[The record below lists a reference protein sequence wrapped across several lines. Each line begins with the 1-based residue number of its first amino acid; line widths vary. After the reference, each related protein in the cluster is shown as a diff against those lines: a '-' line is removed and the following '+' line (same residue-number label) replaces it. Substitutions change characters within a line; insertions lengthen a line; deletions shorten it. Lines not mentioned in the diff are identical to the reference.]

1 MLSLKNSCL
10 LLTLSLACCY
20 TLFSQG
26 NTANVSENKKMTVP
40 QYIERFSDVAIR
52 EMERSRIPAS
62 ITLAQGIHESG
73 CGSSRLAIEANNHFG
88 IKCHNWSGESF
99 YAWDD
104 DPVQSCFRKYP
115 NAELSYIDHTNFLS
129 KGRYLPLFEHKLDY
143 EKWAHGLKSCGYA
156 TDPEYAQK
164 IIEKI
169 QKYKLYE
176 FDLALPQINPDSLK
190 ISPEIKPE
198 EIYVTPQN
206 LSRKLRKQTRSA
218 LFPAYKKGFFQ
229 QNGITYAIA
238 RKNETALEVAAR
250 FDIPYRKFLTFNDLV
265 DGDLLIENQ
274 YCYLNNKKF
283 KYKGNEIF
291 HKVSNYETMYEI
303 AQYYGLKL
311 QVLLE
316 RNLLVEGQE
325 PKNGESIILNEKAQ
339 KAPELRDP
347 NVQPTI
353 IVKSETPKEVKK
365 SEISS
370 PKITISEVP
379 AEEEEDL
386 VANDVALDTDVPMY
400 ADMNT
405 SDPVNTIMN
414 YENKSNENLVFPASE
429 PENFTIE
436 QETKTKEL
444 SPVLSSSKK
453 NTLEKE
459 NMTDNTPNNYI
470 MHKVAAHET
479 LFSIGKKYSVDYKK
493 IMEINQLNSQELNE
507 NQLIKIPNK

>member
-1 MLSLKNSCL
+1 
-10 LLTLSLACCY
+10 
-20 TLFSQG
+20 
-26 NTANVSENKKMTVP
+26 
-40 QYIERFSDVAIR
+40 
-52 EMERSRIPAS
+52 
-62 ITLAQGIHESG
+62 
-73 CGSSRLAIEANNHFG
+73 
-88 IKCHNWSGESF
+88 
-99 YAWDD
+99 
-104 DPVQSCFRKYP
+104 
-115 NAELSYIDHTNFLS
+115 
-129 KGRYLPLFEHKLDY
+129 
-143 EKWAHGLKSCGYA
+143 
-156 TDPEYAQK
+156 
-164 IIEKI
+164 
-169 QKYKLYE
+169 
-176 FDLALPQINPDSLK
+176 
-190 ISPEIKPE
+190 
-198 EIYVTPQN
+198 
-206 LSRKLRKQTRSA
+206 
-218 LFPAYKKGFFQ
+218 
-229 QNGITYAIA
+229 
-238 RKNETALEVAAR
+238 
-250 FDIPYRKFLTFNDLV
+250 
-265 DGDLLIENQ
+265 
-274 YCYLNNKKF
+274 
-283 KYKGNEIF
+283 
-291 HKVSNYETMYEI
+291 MYEI

-316 RNLLVEGQE
+316 RNLLIEGQE

-405 SDPVNTIMN
+405 TDPVNTIMN

-453 NTLEKE
+453 NTPETE
-459 NMTDNTPNNYI
+459 NMMDNTSNNYI

-493 IMEINQLNSQELNE
+493 IMELNQLKSQELNE